1 MTFHIRT
8 MTTDDIPQVYAMS
21 QALNW
26 PHRREDWAIGI
37 QLGEGVVIEEQGEV
51 IGSAI
56 LWRWGDEAATIG
68 LVIVANQHQ
77 GRGLGKQLMLALL
90 EKVPGYNVRLHATEM
105 GKGLYEKLGFVT
117 CGKIMQYQT
126 PSLNSVPTVQIPTGL
141 TLSTAT
147 QDDQDRLVQMDQAAH
162 GLYRPELIAHLIDDN
177 QTVMLRDDAQ
187 QARGFASL
195 RRFGRGW
202 VIGPIIADSFPVAQA
217 LTAALMQGL
226 KGEYLRM
233 DTDAALPMAAWFE
246 SLGLSNVDSPVT
258 MVRGDVWMP
267 QGMQAFGLMTQA
279 MA

>member
-37 QLGEGVVIEEQGEV
+37 QLGEGVVIEELGEV

-90 EKVPGYNVRLHATEM
+90 EKAPGYNVRLHATEM

>member
-1 MTFHIRT
+1 
-8 MTTDDIPQVYAMS
+8 MS

-177 QTVMLRDDAQ
+177 QTAMLQDDAQ

>member
-1 MTFHIRT
+1 MTFTIRS
-8 MTTDDIPQVYAMS
+8 MTIDDIPQVYAMS

-26 PHRREDWAIGI
+26 PHRREDWAIGM
-37 QLGEGVVIEEQGEV
+37 QLGEAVVVEEQGEV

-56 LWRWGDEAATIG
+56 LWRWGNKAATIG

-77 GRGLGKQLMLALL
+77 GRGLGKQLMLTLL

-117 CGKIMQYQT
+117 CGKILQYQT
-126 PSLNSVPTVQIPTGL
+126 PSLPTVPKVEIPPGL
-141 TLSTAT
+141 TLRGAT
-147 QDDQDRLVQMDQAAH
+147 MDDQEALARLEQAAH
-162 GLYRPELIAHLIDDN
+162 GLYRPALVAHLISDN
-177 QTVMLRDDAQ
+177 QTIILQDDAHQ
-187 QARGFASL
+187 LHGFASL

-202 VIGPIIADSFPVAQA
+202 VIGPIAAQNFPVAQA

-233 DTDAALPMAAWFE
+233 DTDAALPLAAWLE
-246 SLGLSNVDSPVT
+246 SLGLINVDSPVT
-258 MVRGDVWMP
+258 MVRGEVWVP
-267 QGMQAFGLMTQA
+267 QGMQAYGLMTQA

>member
-177 QTVMLRDDAQ
+177 QTVMLQDDAQ

-202 VIGPIIADSFPVAQA
+202 VIGPIIADSFHVAQA

>member
-37 QLGEGVVIEEQGEV
+37 QLGEGVVIEELGEV

-90 EKVPGYNVRLHATEM
+90 EKAPGYNVRLHATEM

-177 QTVMLRDDAQ
+177 QTVMLWDDAQ

>member
-90 EKVPGYNVRLHATEM
+90 EKAPGYNVRLHATEM

>member
-177 QTVMLRDDAQ
+177 QTVMLQDDAQ

-233 DTDAALPMAAWFE
+233 DTDAALPMAVWFE

>member
-37 QLGEGVVIEEQGEV
+37 QLGEGGVIEEQGEV

-177 QTVMLRDDAQ
+177 QTVMLQDDAQ

>member
-1 MTFHIRT
+1 
-8 MTTDDIPQVYAMS
+8 MS

-90 EKVPGYNVRLHATEM
+90 EKAPGYNVRLHATEM

-177 QTVMLRDDAQ
+177 QTVMLQDDAQ